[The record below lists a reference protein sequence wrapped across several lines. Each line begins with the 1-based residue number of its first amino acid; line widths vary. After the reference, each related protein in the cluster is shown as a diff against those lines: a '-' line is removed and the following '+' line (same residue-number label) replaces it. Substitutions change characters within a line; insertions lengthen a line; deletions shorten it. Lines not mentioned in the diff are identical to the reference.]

1 MAKSFGRASVRACCS
16 ASGGTLPIPTPDKVM
31 PVLRKVE
38 AFTLI
43 VSPVIAP
50 IWTNRVAWKCA
61 DG

>member
-1 MAKSFGRASVRACCS
+1 MRACCS
-16 ASGGTLPIPTPDKVM
+16 ASGGTLPIPTPAKVM

-50 IWTNRVAWKCA
+50 I
-61 DG
+61 